1 MNSESVRLI
10 ENFVTWQGE
19 GPDSGRSMILLRFKT
34 CNLKCPWCDT
44 SVRMRVSSESN
55 HSLSDIQQSINENR
69 AGLLITGGEPT
80 VERHFGDTVKLL
92 NELDYPVANVETNGY
107 NLEKL
112 LKSVRQTKN
121 VKFIYSPKIFSS
133 EDWDE
138 VERVT
143 KNVVTWK
150 NVYFKLVWTGDTW
163 NNVYCEWLLSEIKGR
178 HAQNNV
184 WLMPEGSTR
193 EDLLRNSP
201 KVFDACEKFKFHF
214 SSRDHIIYGFI

>member
-1 MNSESVRLI
+1 MNSESVKLI

-80 VERHFGDTVKLL
+80 VERHFDDTVKLL

-143 KNVVTWK
+143 KIVVTWN

-184 WLMPEGSTR
+184 WLMPEGATR